1 VDNLENTSKNFEI
14 FNNMN
19 VMIAIFEPQF
29 NDENQEY
36 EYNQIFANSSF
47 RSNLP
52 YDFNTD
58 NSDNIIIRKIL
69 LESHDNILLKNSN
82 CKYDRLFCEG
92 KKYYSIYC
100 SNLLDKYIQI
110 TMIDSTEYVDGIK
123 ELKLH
128 KDMLNKAKDIILL
141 LDEDGK
147 IIYANIEASKCYD
160 YTIEELLSMNITDL
174 RSEKKIEL
182 AMQQFDIVKQQGIE
196 FETMHYKK
204 DRTSF
209 PVELK
214 AIGVEINNKKYAFNI
229 IRDITRRRSDE
240 QHIRYLA
247 DIVESSHDAI
257 FGYNLNGIVTSCN
270 NSAEKIYGYSKAE
283 IVGQHI
289 SLVMTDVNDDSDR
302 ILQDIRNNESIELN
316 RRLRKR
322 KDGRKV
328 YVSVKVSPIKDIKGD
343 IIGASAISR
352 DITNIM
358 AKEQELAQKYEELTS
373 LNEELTA
380 LNEELIA
387 NEEELRINYIELEEA
402 SERAEKA
409 SIAKNQFLANMSHE
423 LRTPMNGI
431 IGIGELLGY
440 TELTSEQIE
449 YIQILKSSSEH
460 LLEIINDLLD
470 ISKIEA
476 GKLKLNNLKFNLR
489 TDMDKLLRQISFM
502 ARNQGLEVMCS
513 IDPLIGCWFIGD
525 EVRLNQ
531 VLINLINNS
540 IKFTKEGHIFVRLR
554 KVDETKESIKLEFS
568 VEDTGIGIAEDFRN
582 DIFKTF
588 TQADYSNTRSFGG
601 TGLGLA
607 ISKELVKMMDG
618 DIWFESEEGNGSTF
632 YFTVNLKKV
641 EMVSTDNGVS
651 RSLIVDD
658 IMDTKILVAEDNDIN
673 KKIISG
679 FLRNLNY
686 EFELVENGR
695 EVINALKSRSYDLI
709 LMDVQMPIL
718 NGIETTEIIRK
729 CEENTGAHV
738 PIIAMTAHA
747 MSGDKENLIASGM
760 DDYIAKP
767 FDLYTLNDVIKKYI
781 K

>member
-1 VDNLENTSKNFEI
+1 MDNLEDIIKQFQL
-14 FNNMN
+14 FNNMP
-19 VMIAIFEPQF
+19 VMVGIFEPRF
-29 NDENQEY
+29 NVNKLEY
-36 EYNQIFANSSF
+36 EYDQIYSNDSYK
-47 RSNLP
+47 SNLP
-52 YDFNTD
+52 YGFNID
-58 NSDNIIIRKIL
+58 NSNNHIIREIL
-69 LESHDNILLKNSN
+69 LLEIKDNILSKNSN

-92 KKYYSIYC
+92 QKHYTIYC
-100 SNLLDKYIQI
+100 SNLLNKYIQI
-110 TMIDSTEYVDGIK
+110 TMTDNTGYVDSI
-123 ELKLH
+123 
-128 KDMLNKAKDIILL
+128 
-141 LDEDGK
+141 
-147 IIYANIEASKCYD
+147 
-160 YTIEELLSMNITDL
+160 
-174 RSEKKIEL
+174 
-182 AMQQFDIVKQQGIE
+182 
-196 FETMHYKK
+196 
-204 DRTSF
+204 
-209 PVELK
+209 K
-214 AIGVEINNKKYAFNI
+214 AIGL
-229 IRDITRRRSDE
+229 DE
-240 QHIRYLA
+240 QNIRYLA
-247 DIVESSHDAI
+247 NIVESSHDAI
-257 FGYNLNGIVTSCN
+257 FGYNLNGIITSCN
-270 NSAEKIYGYSKAE
+270 NSAEKIYGYSKDE
-283 IVGQHI
+283 MIGKHI

-322 KDGRKV
+322 KDGSKV

-352 DITNIM
+352 DITNIIV
-358 AKEQELAQKYEELTS
+358 KEQELAQKYEELTS

-387 NEEELRINYIELEEA
+387 NEEELRTNYIELEEA

-431 IGIGELLGY
+431 IGIGELLSY

-460 LLEIINDLLD
+460 LLKIINDLLD

-476 GKLKLNNLKFNLR
+476 GKFKLNNLKFNLR
-489 TDMDKLLRQISFM
+489 NNMDKLLRQVSFM

-513 IDPLIGCWFIGD
+513 IDPLIGYWFIGD

-540 IKFTKEGHIFVRLR
+540 IKFTKEGHIFVRMR
-554 KVDETKESIKLEFS
+554 KIDETKESIKLEFS
-568 VEDTGIGIAEDFRN
+568 VEDTGIGIPESFRN
-582 DIFKTF
+582 DIFKIF

-632 YFTVNLKKV
+632 YFTVNLKRAGIGST
-641 EMVSTDNGVS
+641 ENDISRAQMVN
-651 RSLIVDD
+651 D
-658 IMDTKILVAEDNDIN
+658 IIDIKILVAEDNDIN
-673 KKIISG
+673 KKIVSG

-686 EFELVENGR
+686 EFESVENGS

-729 CEENTGAHV
+729 CEENTGSHV

-747 MSGDKENLIASGM
+747 MPGDKEKLIASGM